1 MKRLFIELY
10 LDEDVS
16 ALVAKLLRVRG
27 FTVQTTQ
34 EAGRTET
41 DDDKKLYESYTK
53 KWIGDQCKMVIAEK
67 L

>member
-1 MKRLFIELY
+1 MNRLFIELY

-41 DDDKKLYESYTK
+41 DDDKQLSN
-53 KWIGDQCKMVIAEK
+53 